1 MPRGQKENMKD
12 DDTSRSD
19 KVRKQVKGEKC
30 FPSFN
35 NVYDVT
41 RKEGVREQKC
51 KQTMSMCMILA
62 VLCLGLGGLQCH

>member
-41 RKEGVREQKC
+41 RKE
-51 KQTMSMCMILA
+51 
-62 VLCLGLGGLQCH
+62 VLGSEGTKM